1 MLDNLYT
8 LFDGITEKFASIYK
22 VETIGAGIY
31 KIFKLQLFIFD
42 IDYMVVSGLPE
53 PQDDPSP
60 GFYASEIAKFSLQL
74 MSKVKQELERLPED
88 SDDSLWLQN
97 LRIGFHSGGVVAGV
111 VGQKMP
117 RYCLFGDTVNTG
129 TVYKV

>member
-1 MLDNLYT
+1 
-8 LFDGITEKFASIYK
+8 
-22 VETIGAGIY
+22 
-31 KIFKLQLFIFD
+31 
-42 IDYMVVSGLPE
+42 MVVSGLPE

-129 TVYKV
+129 TVYNVCFTNLFHYNVILFLSTEILRYNLPSFEKD

>member
-1 MLDNLYT
+1 
-8 LFDGITEKFASIYK
+8 
-22 VETIGAGIY
+22 
-31 KIFKLQLFIFD
+31 
-42 IDYMVVSGLPE
+42 MVVSGLPE

-129 TVYKV
+129 TVYKVYFTKVV